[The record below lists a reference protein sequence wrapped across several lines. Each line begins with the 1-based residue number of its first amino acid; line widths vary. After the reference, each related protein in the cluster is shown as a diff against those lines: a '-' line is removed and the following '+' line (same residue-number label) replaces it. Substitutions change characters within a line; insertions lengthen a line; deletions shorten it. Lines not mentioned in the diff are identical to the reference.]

1 MIRFIIILILVL
13 IVTAFSYLLIDQKG
27 YILITMGDLIYEA
40 TVFGFVTLLALS
52 MMVLYGLYL
61 LIRGVFRTSG
71 KAWHFIA
78 HGSEEKAMRLYEQGL
93 AAYLVEDFAKAEKLL
108 VKSAPKSSMTNT
120 AWLFAASAANKQN
133 MTESAKQYLRHI
145 AENTEGEEKLN
156 YEALLVAGKL
166 NLDDAEFSQAR
177 QLIDKNKDRVGH
189 KGRMLSLDIEVCLH
203 EKRYLQAIE
212 YLRDAR
218 KDKAIDDTQIEQWE
232 TLAFTGYFQEL
243 ISEHSVHD
251 VEQYFSNLSRK
262 ERNRESII
270 LAYANVLGEH
280 GLTDKLEDLVLPL
293 LKKQP
298 SQAFINGLKDI
309 SMPHSPKV
317 MTAIQ
322 KHLQK
327 EPDDPVWLSA
337 FAYACVASR
346 DWEKARKA
354 FVSLL
359 KVRQLPDDLQAYAK
373 VLQTLGEHE
382 QANRVYQEIMAQA

>member
-1 MIRFIIILILVL
+1 MIRFFLTLVL
-13 IVTAFSYLLIDQKG
+13 VLAVTAFSYLLIDQKG
-27 YILITMGDLIYEA
+27 YILITMGDWIYEA
-40 TVFGFVTLLALS
+40 TVFGFVTLFILALIL
-52 MMVLYGLYL
+52 LYGLYL
-61 LIRGVFRTSG
+61 VLRFTFRASG
-71 KAWHFIA
+71 KAWRYVA
-78 HGSEEKAMRLYEQGL
+78 HGSETKAMRLYEQGL
-93 AAYLVEDFAKAEKLL
+93 AAYLVEDYPKAEKLL
-108 VKSAPKSSMTNT
+108 AKSAPKCAMTNT

-145 AENTEGEEKLN
+145 AENEDSEEKLN

-177 QLIDKNKDRVGH
+177 ALIDKNKDRVGH

-218 KDKAIDDTQIEQWE
+218 KDKNIDDSQIEQWE
-232 TLAFTGYFQEL
+232 TQAFAGYFQQL
-243 ISEHSVHD
+243 IAEQSVQD
-251 VEQYFSNLSRK
+251 VEQFYNGLSRK

-270 LAYANVLGEH
+270 LAYAQVLGDH

-293 LKKQP
+293 IKKDP
-298 SQAFINGLKDI
+298 SQKFINGLKDI

-317 MTAIQ
+317 MAAIQ

-327 EPDDPVWLSA
+327 TPQDPLWLSA

-359 KVRQLPDDLQAYAK
+359 KVRQLPDDLHAYAK